1 MSSSESEIQ
10 GFDVLSDLDL
20 DLDLDLDDHLGV
32 VDAPRHSDQDHALDV
47 TSDLSDDEG
56 RPGFDRPEGPS
67 APSPSSRGADSTG
80 GGVEAIGIDLGSDWG
95 SGSEPSDSVSS
106 DSLLDVRE
114 EFDWEET
121 VGGAIGGIEQATAS
135 SEQGLR
141 DPDREF
147 SFSFYSEG
155 SGVNPNWDS
164 DPVFVIRGDRVDP
177 DERFAAAAAA
187 AAARRIRRNEIIR
200 RGDSP
205 AASTRV
211 VEGLPLIT
219 VSEEGL
225 GDGDGVCAV
234 CKDKFVQGEKLR
246 VLPCVHRYHQD
257 CILPWLSMRNTCPVC
272 RFELPRDDSRPGI
285 QRTVRDGAMS
295 GGGLHSDTPI

>member
-1 MSSSESEIQ
+1 M
-10 GFDVLSDLDL
+10 V
-20 DLDLDLDDHLGV
+20 GV
-32 VDAPRHSDQDHALDV
+32 
-47 TSDLSDDEG
+47 G
-56 RPGFDRPEGPS
+56 RWWLQVNPKRRNL
-67 APSPSSRGADSTG
+67 A
-80 GGVEAIGIDLGSDWG
+80 
-95 SGSEPSDSVSS
+95 
-106 DSLLDVRE
+106 
-114 EFDWEET
+114 T
-121 VGGAIGGIEQATAS
+121 VGGNAVRDSEREVAGTARLSRGERPS
-135 SEQGLR
+135 SSVGR
-141 DPDREF
+141 
-147 SFSFYSEG
+147 YAHAWG
-155 SGVNPNWDS
+155 SPA
-164 DPVFVIRGDRVDP
+164 R
-177 DERFAAAAAA
+177 AAAAA